1 MTVVDWAF
9 FLVGEGGSVEAVDD
23 EAAAWPF
30 LCAAW
35 EGRVTVVTV
44 LVF

>member
-9 FLVGEGGSVEAVDD
+9 FLVGDGGNVEEVDD
-23 EAAAWPF
+23 EAATWPF

-35 EGRVTVVTV
+35 EGSVTVVTV

>member
-1 MTVVDWAF
+1 VTVVDWAF
-9 FLVGEGGSVEAVDD
+9 FLVGEGGSVETVDE
-23 EAAAWPF
+23 EATAWLF
-30 LCAAW
+30 FCAAW